1 MDARVFAIR
10 HMRQYSRRL
19 VMGGSVAVFPA
30 SKVSTRTPETDCAVE
45 RSRSILQQC
54 AVDVNYH
61 HLL

>member
-45 RSRSILQQC
+45 RCDLDLYYSS
-54 AVDVNYH
+54 V
-61 HLL
+61 LLT